1 MKKKIILTIA
11 FLISLLPM
19 LLNQYGGMKGV
30 QEISGLINLFNPI
43 GIISVLLFII
53 GVWVSL
59 KNKKINKTS
68 KKYDILMIVWG
79 LSLGV
84 IELWLIHLGFFDRIN
99 IPFIKAPYAKNLLI
113 LAIVSLCFRVITYF
127 IQQPYK
133 QKLENK
139 NKIVRNRHLALICSI
154 ISITIMFFILWSVE
168 MSRETDGS
176 LFSIIILTIEFVI
189 VQLPFLLPIF

>member
-1 MKKKIILTIA
+1 MK
-11 FLISLLPM
+11 
-19 LLNQYGGMKGV
+19 
-30 QEISGLINLFNPI
+30 
-43 GIISVLLFII
+43 
-53 GVWVSL
+53 
-59 KNKKINKTS
+59 NKTS

-79 LSLGV
+79 LSLGM
-84 IELWLIHLGFFDRIN
+84 IELLLIHLDFFDMIN

-133 QKLENK
+133 RKLENK
-139 NKIVRNRHLALICSI
+139 NKLMRNRHLALICSI
-154 ISITIMFFILWSVE
+154 ISITIMFFILWSIE
-168 MSRETDGS
+168 MSKESDGS

>member
-30 QEISGLINLFNPI
+30 QEI
-43 GIISVLLFII
+43 
-53 GVWVSL
+53 
-59 KNKKINKTS
+59 
-68 KKYDILMIVWG
+68 
-79 LSLGV
+79 
-84 IELWLIHLGFFDRIN
+84 
-99 IPFIKAPYAKNLLI
+99 
-113 LAIVSLCFRVITYF
+113 
-127 IQQPYK
+127 
-133 QKLENK
+133 
-139 NKIVRNRHLALICSI
+139 CSI
-154 ISITIMFFILWSVE
+154 ISITIIFFILWSVE